1 MEKETWRK
9 EVMKAAQKDKDS
21 QFVTRKEFEELH
33 EKVSRYQDYVIKS
46 MEDRLVFIEE
56 LVAIKNQLN
65 GRPVEAAGET

>member
-1 MEKETWRK
+1 
-9 EVMKAAQKDKDS
+9 MKAAQKDKDS